1 MSWLVRGLTR
11 IHGRL
16 RATSDS
22 TVVAVDK
29 GPPRDH
35 VPPVR
40 VSRVGRYAFL
50 LAVACAAASF
60 GELSWLVVR
69 PGGLGGFDL
78 LHMYAAA
85 LVWRHSLN
93 PYVSATVVS
102 ETNRLAP
109 IFGSDVGYPAFP
121 YLPWYLLAFVPL
133 TLLPFFG
140 VYVGWIVLSGAL
152 VAWSTR
158 LWAQW
163 TALRIRWWVVCGLVI
178 VAAPF
183 EEIVHWGETS
193 VLVLGLITLSYALCR
208 RRRWTPVGIVAIIAL
223 ALKPQVAPWLPLG
236 YLLLSRASHN
246 SWRPY
251 LAGLGIGLGAVVGIP
266 LIVDPRLWPEWLNHF
281 AHYSAVI
288 STSQQDVAS
297 IPGLER
303 WLPGT
308 TSGSVGFNDPVVWF
322 LAVGAVGCIVLWL
335 WHASKRP
342 EWRPPTSVASWV
354 AWVGVPNTV
363 LASVSPYFHT
373 YDLITWL
380 PLLIWGIAA
389 NPQTVRHWTL
399 WLVLAG
405 LMVTRVVQRIVPIP
419 PPAAGST
426 TPAVVVAFLLLLG
439 TWLFLQE
446 EAGPVMVG
454 PRAGRLG
461 TPQTR

>member
-1 MSWLVRGLTR
+1 M
-11 IHGRL
+11 
-16 RATSDS
+16 
-22 TVVAVDK
+22 VAAEK
-29 GPPRDH
+29 APPRDH
-35 VPPVR
+35 VPPLR
-40 VSRVGRYAFL
+40 TSRFGRYAFL
-50 LAVACAAASF
+50 LAVASAAASF

-93 PYVSATVVS
+93 PYVSAAVVS

-109 IFGSDVGYPAFP
+109 IFRSDVGYPAFP

-133 TLLPFFG
+133 TLFPFFG
-140 VYVGWIVLSGAL
+140 LYIGWIVLSAAL
-152 VAWSTR
+152 VAWSTK

-163 TALRIRWWVVCGLVI
+163 TALQVRWWVVSALVI

-193 VLVLGLITLSYALCR
+193 VMVLGLITLSYALCR
-208 RRRWTPVGIVAIIAL
+208 RRRWTAVGIVAIVAL

-251 LAGLGIGLGAVVGIP
+251 LAGTGIGIGAVVGIP
-266 LIVDPRLWPEWLNHF
+266 LIVDRRLWLEWLSHF
-281 AHYSAVI
+281 AHYGAVI

-308 TSGSVGFNDPVVWF
+308 SSGNVGFNDPVVWF
-322 LAVGAVGCIVLWL
+322 VAVGAAGCVGIWL
-335 WHASKRP
+335 WHASRRP
-342 EWRPPTSVASWV
+342 EWCPSTNVASWV

-363 LASVSPYFHT
+363 LVSASPYFHT
-373 YDLITWL
+373 YDLVTWL

-389 NPQTVRHWTL
+389 NPQSVHHWTT
-399 WLVLAG
+399 WLVFSG

-419 PPAAGST
+419 PPALGST

-439 TWLFLQE
+439 GWLRVQE
-446 EAGPVMVG
+446 GGGSVKPIRRSGPV
-454 PRAGRLG
+454 G
-461 TPQTR
+461 TPQPR